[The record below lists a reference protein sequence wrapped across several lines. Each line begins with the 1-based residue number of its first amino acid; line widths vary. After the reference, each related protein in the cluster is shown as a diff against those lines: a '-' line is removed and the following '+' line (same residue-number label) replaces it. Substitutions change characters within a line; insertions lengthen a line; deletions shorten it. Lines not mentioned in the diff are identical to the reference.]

1 MNKQGIVY
9 LLLVV
14 AIALQVSAI
23 STDHWSCHKD
33 TGITMHIGL
42 WKMCMDVPGGTKCS
56 HAPPEGVDAK
66 GFPKNSLYAVRAFA
80 ILGVLLVAFS
90 LVCAA
95 YLKGNNKCQVMCLVG
110 GAVCSIIANIIWA
123 AELLKFGGSTNDAIK
138 ADPGYSFYLNLS
150 GGLVALLAAGY
161 QYSA

>member
-23 STDHWSCHKD
+23 STDHWSCKKS
-33 TGITMHIGL
+33 GANSMHVGL
-42 WKMCMDVPGGTKCS
+42 WKACMDIGKGSACA
-56 HAPPEGVDAK
+56 HIPPEDLDMAK
-66 GFPKNSLYAVRAFA
+66 IFPKNSLYAVRAFA

-90 LVCAA
+90 LLCSS
-95 YLKGNNKCQVMCLVG
+95 YLKGHKKCQAMCLVG
-110 GAVCSIIANIIWA
+110 GAICSIIANVIWA
-123 AELLKFGGSTNDAIK
+123 AELLKYGPKNAEVKT
-138 ADPGYSFYLNLS
+138 DPGYSFYLNLS

-161 QYSA
+161 QYSV